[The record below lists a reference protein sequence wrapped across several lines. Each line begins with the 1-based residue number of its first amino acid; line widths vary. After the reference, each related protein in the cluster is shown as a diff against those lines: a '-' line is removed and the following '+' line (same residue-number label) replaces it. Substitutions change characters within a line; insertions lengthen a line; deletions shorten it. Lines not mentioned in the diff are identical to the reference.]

1 MLFYTAIVAISLLIA
16 VPIIILIYQTN
27 SLTNKENSNFGFD
40 ERIAAAGS
48 TPGQK
53 YRVKPVI
60 LDNAKSTV
68 RFKQL
73 TVRPIREETPASND
87 KSFKIVA
94 KEVPKA
100 VTLEFARKP
109 LSQKVSAMCS
119 LNSEAVKIPSREG

>member
-48 TPGQK
+48 TSGQK
-53 YRVKPVI
+53 YRVKPVL

-73 TVRPIREETPASND
+73 TVKPIREEIPASND
-87 KSFKIVA
+87 NKIVA
-94 KEVPKA
+94 KEVPKV

-109 LSQKVSAMCS
+109 LIQKVSAMCS
-119 LNSEAVKIPSREG
+119 LNSETVKIPSREG